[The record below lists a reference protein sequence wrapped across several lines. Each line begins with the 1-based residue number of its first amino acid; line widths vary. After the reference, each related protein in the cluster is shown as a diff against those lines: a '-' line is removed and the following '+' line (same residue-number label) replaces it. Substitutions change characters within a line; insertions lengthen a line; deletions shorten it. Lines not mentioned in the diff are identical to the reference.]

1 MCVALVAVRACEGCG
16 SFFLKKLFPTGV
28 WVVLSVVAGFSL
40 RGSVVVTGRCVCLA
54 RVALLAGATSG
65 QVCGMTVPL
74 SLMVRGGRVSAG
86 DQLSCLL
93 CFALVIGNRCASAL
107 HVLPCVMS
115 VGHGALLPGPL

>member
-1 MCVALVAVRACEGCG
+1 MVSDRTTSKRLNPLCAWLSWRYVPAKGVA
-16 SFFLKKLFPTGV
+16 FFLKKKLFPTGV

-74 SLMVRGGRVSAG
+74 SLMVRGGG
-86 DQLSCLL
+86 
-93 CFALVIGNRCASAL
+93 
-107 HVLPCVMS
+107 
-115 VGHGALLPGPL
+115 